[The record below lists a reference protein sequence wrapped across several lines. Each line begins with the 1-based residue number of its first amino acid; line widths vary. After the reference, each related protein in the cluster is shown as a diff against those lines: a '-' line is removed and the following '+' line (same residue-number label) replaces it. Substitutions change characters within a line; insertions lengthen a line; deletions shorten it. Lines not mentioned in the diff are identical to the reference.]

1 MIMAFEVD
9 LIWQSQQAENSK
21 FIKSIIDEISCVD
34 CFLATNCITNTRNFL
49 IDFDSDVDFA
59 NVSIS
64 RFKGVEIQVIQIDD
78 KKELVIA
85 LLENSLRNIFTLLIE
100 DILKELSICKDQKSA
115 LKAVFTVIS
124 LWKRLFE
131 NTQPDGLTI
140 EKQIGL
146 YGELY
151 FLLKSIESKGAESHV
166 LDAWLGPDGYNQDFI
181 FNTSAVEIK
190 TSAANHPAIGIT
202 NELQLYNDTNNDL
215 YLYFVSIDV
224 RKGKTN
230 TLNTL
235 VDFIKKN
242 FQSQPD
248 LISTFSLKLQKYG
261 YYEKDKE
268 LYNNRQFIVRS
279 VKTYQIADGFPTLT
293 PANIPDGIFNVSYK
307 IELSACAS
315 FELNAEKLYSLI

>member
-1 MIMAFEVD
+1 MAFEVD

-21 FIKSIIDEISCVD
+21 FIKSKIDEITCVN

-49 IDFDSDVDFA
+49 IEFDDKVDFS
-59 NVSIS
+59 NVGIS
-64 RFKGVEIQVIQIDD
+64 RFKGVEIQIIQLDD
-78 KKELVIA
+78 KKVFVIA

-100 DILKELSICKDQKSA
+100 DILKELSISKDQSLA
-115 LKAVFTVIS
+115 LKAVFNVIS
-124 LWKRLFE
+124 LWRRLFE
-131 NTQPDGLTI
+131 NSQPDGLTI

-151 FLLKSIESKGAESHV
+151 FLLKCIESKGAEIHV

-215 YLYFVSIDV
+215 YLYFLSIDI

-235 VDFIKKN
+235 IDFIKTT

-248 LISTFSLKLQKYG
+248 LIRNFNMKLQKYG
-261 YYEKDKE
+261 YYEKDTE

-279 VKTYQIADGFPTLT
+279 VRTYQIADGFPTLT

-307 IELSACAS
+307 IEFSACVG

>member
-1 MIMAFEVD
+1 MAFEVD

-21 FIKSIIDEISCVD
+21 FIKSKIDEISCVD

-49 IDFDSDVDFA
+49 IEFDDKVDFS
-59 NVSIS
+59 NMGIS
-64 RFKGVEIQVIQIDD
+64 RFKGVEIQIIQLDD
-78 KKELVIA
+78 KKVFVIA

-100 DILKELSICKDQKSA
+100 DILKELSVSKNQTLA
-115 LKAVFTVIS
+115 LKAVFNVIS
-124 LWKRLFE
+124 LWRRLFE
-131 NTQPDGLTI
+131 NSQPDGLTI

-151 FLLKSIESKGAESHV
+151 FLLKCIESKGAESHV

-202 NELQLYNDTNNDL
+202 NELQLYNDTDNDL
-215 YLYFVSIDV
+215 YLYFLSIDI

-235 VDFIKKN
+235 IYFIRN
-242 FQSQPD
+242 TFQPQPE
-248 LISTFSLKLQKYG
+248 LILIFNLKLQKYG
-261 YYEKDKE
+261 YFEKDAE

-279 VKTYQIADGFPTLT
+279 VRTYQIAEGFPTLT
-293 PANIPDGIFNVSYK
+293 PTNIPDGIFNVSYK
-307 IELSACAS
+307 IELSACVG